1 MFADF
6 KAAGIGEDP
15 HSRPCV
21 HLPQTQSGMK
31 MGVMIDIDGT
41 LVRVI
46 ENEGSNEG

>member
-1 MFADF
+1 MFAAF

-21 HLPQTQSGMK
+21 HLPQTHPDGMK

-46 ENEGSNEG
+46 ENDK